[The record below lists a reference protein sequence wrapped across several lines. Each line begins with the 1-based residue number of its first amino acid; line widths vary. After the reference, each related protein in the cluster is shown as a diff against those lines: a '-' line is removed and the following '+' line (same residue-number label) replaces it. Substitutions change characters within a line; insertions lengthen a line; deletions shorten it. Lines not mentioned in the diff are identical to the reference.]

1 MKGTRRNS
9 KQKIVKLYCNPE
21 RDAEDDNNSD
31 SESEQEE
38 LIEEHP
44 EKIIEK
50 LTNKKIDTINP
61 KPQEIFNINDTDV
74 LVIVDGNDYWYKGRD
89 VAILLEYKNTKKAI
103 TRNVSTEYK
112 KSYADIGGSPIAP
125 HVKIDPQ
132 TIFIDDSGLFQLVSH
147 SKKPEALKLW
157 RTITKEILPT
167 LFRTGS
173 YSLKPTQ
180 IQIDELNKNFYD
192 DNMLSD
198 FANKNAIYLA
208 YIGKY
213 KGKHI
218 LKYGKTKDFATRDLD
233 QHRKMFKKF
242 NVIKVWET
250 LACDH
255 AEDNIK
261 INFEGCGMSVTMTKE
276 ELGIECKGKTKRE
289 LIKIDEIK
297 NLQYC
302 INLIDGVINK
312 TILPKEQK
320 YIDQIKDLK
329 HEKEILQTKF
339 EESINKLQIKTELI
353 QSLKETIKILKD
365 S

>member
-1 MKGTRRNS
+1 MKGTKRNS
-9 KQKIVKLYCNPE
+9 KQKIVKLYCNPNRE
-21 RDAEDDNNSD
+21 AEDDNSSD
-31 SESEQEE
+31 TESEQDE

-50 LTNKKIDTINP
+50 LTNKKIETTKP

-74 LVIVDGNDYWYKGRD
+74 LVIIDGNNYWYKGKD
-89 VAILLEYKNTKKAI
+89 VAALLEYENTKKAI
-103 TRNVSTEYK
+103 TRNVSIEYK
-112 KSYADIGGSPIAP
+112 KSYADIGGSPKDPPI
-125 HVKIDPQ
+125 KIDPQ

-173 YSLKPTQ
+173 YSLQPTQ
-180 IQIDELNKNFYD
+180 IQLDELNKNFYD

-198 FANKNAIYLA
+198 YAKKNAIYLA

-218 LKYGKTKDFATRDLD
+218 LKYGKTKDFATRDLE
-233 QHRKMFKKF
+233 QHRKTFKKF

-276 ELGIECKGKTKRE
+276 ELGIEIKGKTKRE
-289 LIKIDEIK
+289 LIKIDEVK

-302 INLIDGVINK
+302 INIIDNVINK

-320 YIDQIKDLK
+320 YIDQIKDLEHTVTLLNNRLTHK
-329 HEKEILQTKF
+329 DELL
-339 EESINKLQIKTELI
+339 ESYKDTIN
-353 QSLKETIKILKD
+353 ILKRKNKI
-365 S
+365 